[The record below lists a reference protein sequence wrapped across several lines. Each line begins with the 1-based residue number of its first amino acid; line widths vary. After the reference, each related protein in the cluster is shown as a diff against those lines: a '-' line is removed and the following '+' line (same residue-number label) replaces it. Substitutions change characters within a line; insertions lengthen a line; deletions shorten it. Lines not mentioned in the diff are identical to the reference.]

1 MCNTKVEWVENKVEA
16 TIISFLDVLNDRS
29 VFPNWFEDMV
39 DWDSVEKTLSQHF
52 SQQWEEQKTERSISD
67 FEDRNSNF

>member
-1 MCNTKVEWVENKVEA
+1 MCNTKAEWVENKVEA

>member
-1 MCNTKVEWVENKVEA
+1 MCNIKSEWVENKVEA

>member
-1 MCNTKVEWVENKVEA
+1 MSNTKSEWVENKVEA

>member
-1 MCNTKVEWVENKVEA
+1 MRNTKSEWVENKVEA

>member
-1 MCNTKVEWVENKVEA
+1 MCNTKSEWVENKVEA

-52 SQQWEEQKTERSISD
+52 SQQWEERKTERSISD

>member
-1 MCNTKVEWVENKVEA
+1 MCNTKAEWVENKVEA

-29 VFPNWFEDMV
+29 VLPNWFEDMV
-39 DWDSVEKTLSQHF
+39 DWDSVEKILSQHF

>member
-1 MCNTKVEWVENKVEA
+1 MRNTKSEWVENKVES

>member
-1 MCNTKVEWVENKVEA
+1 MCNAKSEWVENKVEA

-52 SQQWEEQKTERSISD
+52 SQQWEERKTERSISD